1 MEAPCAIGHTWPAAR
16 DSMSP
21 RSSFISLLLALAA
34 SLSPCDAAA
43 ISLDHYAYTPLSVT
57 DGAPAD
63 IWTLEQAPTGYLW
76 LGTGMGLYRFDG
88 VRFDRYP
95 LRDGQRLPSS
105 NINALKVLPNGDI
118 WLGFYAGGAARLRD
132 GRSTVFGPHEG
143 IPPGRVLRFAGTP
156 DGVLWAAAA
165 GGLARYEAG
174 QWQVVGQEWGYDD
187 GAAEYVYVDRRG
199 VLWVCTPHRL
209 VFLRPGERRFQDTG
223 ETISQDAVL
232 AEDPDGRLWLS
243 EGLQGTR
250 PLPDHARSIPPG
262 TAPASSAAPRTS
274 GSSSSPSMA
283 DAPAFARAKQ
293 MLFARD
299 GSLWLT
305 VWGAGIWRLPS
316 PASIP
321 TGRGL
326 LPSDPLEKFERP
338 DGLASPVVVPVLEDT
353 EGTVWA
359 GTNAG
364 LAGFQ
369 KKRLHELPEL
379 SSASQGGF
387 TLAVL
392 DTRVV
397 AGNRRTTLVVDPPA
411 APLAY
416 GGPVPARS
424 AITAA
429 DGSLWWFNGQEV
441 FRRLGDT
448 LRKFDLPAGNA
459 QSQVM
464 AFIPN
469 GEDGV
474 WLSICGLGIFV
485 ATPEGIQP
493 ERRFGDSPAPN
504 AMVLG
509 PGNVVWMAFEDEV
522 VRWSGGH
529 PTRYGASDGLAI
541 GRATSI
547 LATDKNLLVAGENG
561 IARFDGQR
569 FATILESQDIAFG
582 LITGIVE
589 SLDGDLWMN
598 GGRGV
603 VQVKA
608 GDIERM
614 FSQPGGALNYRLFD
628 WRDGLPGIALQASA
642 VPTAVRDQRGR
653 LWFATNLGVAWLDPA
668 ALPRNER
675 PPRTE
680 IQSVR
685 AGDRTYLAGDGLH
698 LPEGIRSVTLRYT
711 AVTLSAAD
719 RARFRYRLEG
729 VDGEW
734 HDGGSVREATYA
746 HLTHGRYRFR
756 VVSSNGDGVWDETG
770 ATLDFTIEPTLVQT
784 KAFAVTCV
792 VLLLAIVWSA
802 YRMRARVIEKQVQLR
817 LEERHRERERIAREL
832 HDTLLQGVQGLV
844 LQFDSVARRIAEP
857 RLNEE
862 MERAIVKA
870 EGLIAAARDRVSDLR
885 ETDGPLGTALARAA
899 WEVADGKLLVDVSVT
914 GDERPLRAAVRD
926 ELLMIAREAAANAVR
941 HAKARSIAVSLTYEE
956 HRLSLCVKDDGTG
969 LDPLYANHQGKPGR
983 YGIKGMFERARR
995 LGGALR
1001 MSSAPEGGTEV
1012 EVWIHAASAY
1022 ADTSSGLSSGLLNR
1036 WMKRLKAARSG

>member
-1 MEAPCAIGHTWPAAR
+1 MCLRP
-16 DSMSP
+16 SL
-21 RSSFISLLLALAA
+21 FILLLALAA
-34 SLSPCDAAA
+34 ALRPCDASAT
-43 ISLDHYAYTPLSVT
+43 SLDPYAYTSYSVT
-57 DGAPAD
+57 EGAPAD
-63 IWTLEQAPTGYLW
+63 IWTLEQSPTGYLW

-95 LRDGQRLPSS
+95 LREGQRLPSS

-118 WLGFYAGGAARLRD
+118 WLGFFAGGAARLSE
-132 GRSTVFGPHEG
+132 GRATVFGPREG
-143 IPPGRVLRFAGTP
+143 MPPGRVLRFASTP
-156 DGVLWAAAA
+156 DGALWAAAA
-165 GGLARYEAG
+165 GGLARFEAG
-174 QWQVVGQEWGYDD
+174 QWQVVGREWGYDD

-199 VLWVCTPHRL
+199 VLWVCTPRRL
-209 VFLRPGERRFQDTG
+209 FFLRPGERRFQDTG
-223 ETISQDAVL
+223 ETISRDAVL
-232 AEDPDGRLWLS
+232 AEDPAGRLWLS
-243 EGLQGTR
+243 DDLQGTR
-250 PLPDHARSIPPG
+250 PLPDHARSVPPV
-262 TAPASSAAPRTS
+262 TAPA
-274 GSSSSPSMA
+274 PSVPTA
-283 DAPAFARAKQ
+283 GAPAFARAKQ

-305 VWGAGIWRLPS
+305 IWGSGIWRLSS

-326 LPSDPLEKFERP
+326 SPSDPLEKFERA
-338 DGLASPVVVPVLEDT
+338 DGLASSVLVPVIEDT
-353 EGTVWA
+353 EGTVWV

-364 LAGFQ
+364 LVGFQ
-369 KKRLHELPEL
+369 KKRLQDIPEL
-379 SSASQGGF
+379 SSVSQGGF
-387 TLAVL
+387 SLAVL
-392 DTRVV
+392 DTGVMV
-397 AGNRRTTLVVDPPA
+397 GNQRTALVVDPPA
-411 APLAY
+411 PPRAY
-416 GGPVPARS
+416 DGPVPNRW

-429 DGSLWWFNGQEV
+429 DGALWWFDRRGV
-441 FRRLGDT
+441 FRREGDT
-448 LRKFDLPAGNA
+448 LRKFDFPAGTA

-464 AFIPN
+464 AFMPN
-469 GEDGV
+469 GQDGM
-474 WLSICGLGIFV
+474 WLSILGHGIFV

-504 AMVLG
+504 AMAFG
-509 PGNVVWMAFEDEV
+509 PGNEVWLAFEDEV

-529 PTRYGASDGLAI
+529 ATRYGVGDGLAI
-541 GRATSI
+541 GRATTVH
-547 LATDKNLLVAGENG
+547 ATGKNLWVAGENG
-561 IARFDGQR
+561 VARFDGQR
-569 FATILESQDIAFG
+569 FATILESRDLAFG
-582 LITGIVE
+582 HITGIIE

-608 GDIERM
+608 GDIDGM

-628 WRDGLPGIALQASA
+628 WRDGLPGIALQAGP

-653 LWFATNLGVAWLDPA
+653 LWFATNGGVAWLDPA
-668 ALPRNER
+668 ALLKNER

-685 AGDRTYLAGDGLH
+685 AGDRTYLAGDDLQ
-698 LPEGIRSVTLRYT
+698 LPEGTHSVTLRYT
-711 AVTLSAAD
+711 AVTLAAAD
-719 RARFRYRLEG
+719 RARFRYRMEG

-734 HDGGSVREATYA
+734 HDGGALREATYA

-784 KAFAVTCV
+784 KTFAVACV
-792 VLLLAIVWSA
+792 LALLAIAWSA
-802 YRMRARVIEKQVQLR
+802 YRMRARVIENQVQLR

-885 ETDGPLGTALARAA
+885 ETDGPLGMALTRAA
-899 WEVADGKLLVDVSVT
+899 WELADEKLLIDVSVT

-926 ELLMIAREAAANAVR
+926 ELLMIAREAMANAVR
-941 HAKARSIAVSLTYEE
+941 HAKARSIAVSLAYEE

-969 LDPLYANHQGKPGR
+969 LDPLYSNHDGKPGR

-1001 MSSAPEGGTEV
+1001 ISNAPEGGTEV
-1012 EVWIHAASAY
+1012 DVRIQAAAAY
-1022 ADTSSGLSSGLLNR
+1022 ADTSSGLLLR
-1036 WMKRLKAARSG
+1036 WMKWLKAARPG

>member
-1 MEAPCAIGHTWPAAR
+1 MH
-16 DSMSP
+16 P
-21 RSSFISLLLALAA
+21 RSFFITLLLALAA
-34 SLSPCDAAA
+34 LLHPCDAAA
-43 ISLDHYAYTPLSVT
+43 TSLDHYAHTQLSVT
-57 DGAPAD
+57 EGAPAD

-95 LRDGQRLPSS
+95 LREGQRLPSS
-105 NINALKVLPNGDI
+105 NINALKVLPDGDI
-118 WLGFYAGGAARLRD
+118 WLGFFAGGAARLRD

-143 IPPGRVLRFAGTP
+143 MPPGRVLRFASTP
-156 DGVLWAAAA
+156 DGALWAAAA

-174 QWQVVGQEWGYDD
+174 QWQVVGREWGYDD

-209 VFLRPGERRFQDTG
+209 VFLRPGARWFQDTG
-223 ETISQDAVL
+223 ETISRDAVL
-232 AEDPDGRLWLS
+232 AEGPDGRLWLS

-250 PLPDHARSIPPG
+250 PLPDHARSVPPG
-262 TAPASSAAPRTS
+262 TAPASSAAPPAF
-274 GSSSSPSMA
+274 GSSSTA

-293 MLFARD
+293 LLFARD

-338 DGLASPVVVPVLEDT
+338 DGLASPVVVPVIEDT
-353 EGTVWA
+353 EGTVWV

-369 KKRLHELPEL
+369 KKRLHDIPEL

-387 TLAVL
+387 ALAVL
-392 DTRVV
+392 DTRMVV
-397 AGNRRTTLVVDPPA
+397 GNQQTALVVDPPA
-411 APLAY
+411 PPRAY
-416 GGPVPARS
+416 GVPVPTRT
-424 AITAA
+424 AISAA
-429 DGSLWWFNGQEV
+429 DGALWWFNGREM
-441 FRRLGDT
+441 FRRMGDT
-448 LRKFDLPAGNA
+448 LRKFNIPASTG
-459 QSQVM
+459 QSTVM

-469 GEDGV
+469 GGDGM
-474 WLSICGLGIFV
+474 WLSILGHGIFI

-493 ERRFGDSPAPN
+493 EKRFGDSPAPN

-509 PGNVVWMAFEDEV
+509 PGNEVWLAFEDEV
-522 VRWSGGH
+522 VRWADGH
-529 PTRYGASDGLAI
+529 PTRYGADDGLEI
-541 GRATSI
+541 GRATTI
-547 LATDKNLLVAGENG
+547 HATGKNLWVAGENG
-561 IARFDGQR
+561 VARFDGQR
-569 FATILESQDIAFG
+569 FATILESRDMAFG
-582 LITGIVE
+582 HITGIVE

-614 FSQPGGALNYRLFD
+614 FSRPGGALNYRLLD
-628 WRDGLPGIALQASA
+628 WRDGLPGIALQAGP

-653 LWFATNLGVAWLDPA
+653 LWFATNRGVAWLDPA

-685 AGDRTYLAGDGLH
+685 AGDRTYLAGDDLH
-698 LPEGIRSVTLRYT
+698 LPEGTHSVTLRYT
-711 AVTLSAAD
+711 AVTLTAAD
-719 RARFRYRLEG
+719 RAHFRYQLEG

-734 HDGGSVREATYA
+734 HDGGALREATYA
-746 HLTHGRYRFR
+746 NLTHGRYRFR
-756 VVSSNGDGVWDETG
+756 VASSNGDGVWDDTG

-784 KAFAVTCV
+784 KAFAVACV
-792 VLLLAIVWSA
+792 VALLALAWSA
-802 YRMRARVIEKQVQLR
+802 YRMRARVIENQVQLR

-857 RLNEE
+857 KLNEE

-885 ETDGPLGTALARAA
+885 ATDGPLGTALARAA
-899 WEVADGKLLVDVSVT
+899 WELADGKLLVDVSVT

-926 ELLMIAREAAANAVR
+926 ELLMIAREAVANALR
-941 HAKARSIAVSLTYEE
+941 HAKARSIAVSLTYDE
-956 HRLSLCVKDDGTG
+956 HRLSLGVKDDGRG
-969 LDPLYANHQGKPGR
+969 LDPLYANHHGKPGR

-1001 MSSAPEGGTEV
+1001 IYGAPEGGTEV
-1012 EVWIHAASAY
+1012 EVRIHAASAY
-1022 ADTSSGLSSGLLNR
+1022 VTTSSGLSSGLLHR
-1036 WMKRLKAARSG
+1036 WMKRLKAGRPG